1 MAKEKVYKLAQ
12 EFRVSSEALVQLL
25 HQMGIP
31 VKSHMST
38 VDESLREDIK
48 KRFDQERAD
57 IKKEYERKKLILT
70 KAKED
75 LMTKAEPEKIEARKP
90 KVDVA
95 QPAPVHHQPP
105 QYQQR
110 QQYQQQSQQP
120 SAQQQSPS
128 GQPSAYKPREFVR
141 PEYKATSPNSERIT
155 SRSFNAPASSPAA
168 PGTTA
173 PSGGSSNGPGRPF
186 KKGKKKKEK
195 KKFDRPEVDESL
207 LKANIKK
214 TLAKIGSGSARKKY
228 KKDTAT
234 HETEDTSDKQLL
246 NVSEF
251 VTAAELANM
260 MQRTVSEVI
269 SKCLELGLF
278 VTINQRLDF
287 ETIELLADEFGFVAQ
302 LMTEYAA
309 DDDDLTTEE
318 VSENLVP
325 RSPVVTIM
333 GHVDHG
339 KTSLLDYIR
348 KTNVIAGEAGG
359 ITQHIAA
366 YEVVTSYGAVTFL
379 DTPGHEAFTA
389 MRARGSQITDVIVL
403 VVAADAGVMP
413 QTKEAIDHARA
424 ANVPLVVAINKADLP
439 TANFDRVK
447 AELANYNVLVE
458 DYGGQISCIPIS
470 AKTGMGVGKLLET
483 LALETQ
489 ILELK
494 ANPDGMA
501 RGVVIESELDKGRGP
516 IATVLIQKGTLK
528 KGDSFVTG
536 IHHGH
541 VRDLFNERGQI
552 VESAGPSKPVL
563 VLGLSGTPQAGDS
576 FKVVDGEKEAREIS
590 ARRRLAQ
597 KEREMRRI
605 GGAISLDHLYEQ
617 IQAGKVKTLD
627 LIIKGDVDGSVEA
640 LASSLEKLSN
650 DEIKVRVIHKSVGAI
665 KETDISL
672 AIASNAIIIGFHLS
686 PNSKFREMAKKE
698 GVDIRTYRIIYEAID
713 AVKKAMEGM
722 LEPEIKENIL
732 STIEVRQVFK
742 APKIGTI
749 AGCIVLTGSVKNGSK
764 ARVIREDV
772 EIADTKI
779 SSLRRQ
785 KDDVRDVQAGYE
797 CGLTLDNFTDFK
809 EMDRIETYEEIQIAR
824 KLVL

>member
-12 EFRVSSEALVQLL
+12 EFKVSSEALVQLL

-38 VDESLREDIK
+38 VDENLRDDIK
-48 KRFDQERAD
+48 KRFDQERAE
-57 IKKEYERKKLILT
+57 IKKEYERKKLMIN

-75 LMTKAEPEKIEARKP
+75 LLAKSEPEKIVPPKP
-90 KVDVA
+90 KVSA
-95 QPAPVHHQPP
+95 APQLSQP
-105 QYQQR
+105 QQHSSASHSSASGT
-110 QQYQQQSQQP
+110 QS
-120 SAQQQSPS
+120 SAQRPQRDY
-128 GQPSAYKPREFVR
+128 AR
-141 PEYKATSPNSERIT
+141 PEYNKAASQNSERIT
-155 SRSFNAPASSPAA
+155 SRSFTPAA
-168 PGTTA
+168 PAAKPAAAPAPAGESTTA
-173 PSGGSSNGPGRPF
+173 GRPF

-195 KKFDRPEVDESL
+195 KKFERPEVSEFQ

-228 KKDTAT
+228 KKEAGS
-234 HETEDTSDKQLL
+234 HEVEDTSDKQIL

-251 VTAAELANM
+251 VTAAELSNM
-260 MQRTVSEVI
+260 MEKSVPEVI
-269 SKCLELGLF
+269 GKCLELGMF

-287 ETIELLADEFGFVAQ
+287 ETIELIADEFGFSAQ
-302 LMTEYAA
+302 LMNEYAS
-309 DDDDLTTEE
+309 DDEE
-318 VSENLVP
+318 MSAEDTSENAVP

-366 YEVVTSYGAVTFL
+366 YEVVTPHGAVTFL

-424 ANVPLVVAINKADLP
+424 ANVPLVIAINKVDLP
-439 TANFDRVK
+439 TANLDRIK
-447 AELANYNVLVE
+447 AELAHYNVLVE
-458 DYGGQISCIPIS
+458 DYGGQTSCVSIS
-470 AKTGMGVGKLLET
+470 AKTGVGVDKLLEI

-494 ANPDGMA
+494 ANPEGMA
-501 RGVVIESELDKGRGP
+501 RGVVIESELDKGRGS
-516 IATVLIQKGTLK
+516 IATVLVQKGTLK
-528 KGDSFVTG
+528 KGDAFVTG
-536 IHHGH
+536 IHHGR
-541 VRDLFNERGQI
+541 VRDLFNERGQV

-563 VLGLSGTPQAGDS
+563 VLGMSGTPQAGDS
-576 FKVVDGEKEAREIS
+576 FKVVAEEKEAREIS

-597 KEREMRRI
+597 KEREMRHI
-605 GGAISLDHLYEQ
+605 GGVVSLDHLYEQ
-617 IQAGKVKTLD
+617 IQAGHVKTLN

-640 LASSLEKLSN
+640 LASSLEKLTT
-650 DEIKVRVIHKSVGAI
+650 DEIKVRVIHKSVGAV
-665 KETDISL
+665 KETDINL
-672 AIASNAIIIGFHLS
+672 ALASNAIIIGFHLS
-686 PNSKFREMAKKE
+686 PNSKIREMAKRE

-732 STIEVRQVFK
+732 SNIEVRHVFK

-749 AGCIVLTGSVKNGSK
+749 AGCFVISGSVKNGSK

-772 EIADTKI
+772 EIADTRI
-779 SSLRRQ
+779 SSLRRH
-785 KDDVRDVQAGYE
+785 KDDVREVQTGYE
-797 CGLTLDNFTDFK
+797 CGVTLDNFTDFR
-809 EMDRIETYEEIQIAR
+809 EMDRIESYEEIQVAR

>member
-12 EFRVSSEALVQLL
+12 EFKVSSEALVQLL

-38 VDESLREDIK
+38 VDENLRDDIK
-48 KRFDQERAD
+48 KKFESERAE
-57 IKKEYERKKLILT
+57 IKKEYDRKKHIIT

-75 LMTKAEPEKIEARKP
+75 LIAKMENEKEDARKAKIAAEAP
-90 KVDVA
+90 K
-95 QPAPVHHQPP
+95 APPP
-105 QYQQR
+105 VQA
-110 QQYQQQSQQP
+110 
-120 SAQQQSPS
+120 AQQQP
-128 GQPSAYKPREFVR
+128 QQAEKDVRRRQEFTR
-141 PEYKATSPNSERIT
+141 TDSHASMQATDRIT
-155 SRSFNAPASSPAA
+155 AKYFATTPSPQAGAPL
-168 PGTTA
+168 
-173 PSGGSSNGPGRPF
+173 PSEKQSDGSGRGAF

-195 KKFDRPEVDESL
+195 KRFERPEINEFQ
-207 LKANIKK
+207 LKANVKK
-214 TLAKIGSGSARKKY
+214 TLAKIGSGNARKKY
-228 KKDTAT
+228 KKDVVQK
-234 HETEDTSDKQLL
+234 ENEDRTDKKNL

-251 VTAAELANM
+251 VTVAELANM
-260 MQRTVSEVI
+260 MQKSVAEVI
-269 SKCLELGLF
+269 AKCLELGLF

-287 ETIELLADEFGFVAQ
+287 ETIEMVVDEFGFVAK
-302 LMTEYAA
+302 LMNEYAA
-309 DDDDLTTEE
+309 DEE
-318 VSENLVP
+318 AVAEDATENLLP
-325 RSPVVTIM
+325 RSPVVTVM

-366 YEVVTSYGAVTFL
+366 YEVKTANGPITFL

-389 MRARGSQITDVIVL
+389 MRARGSQITDIIVL

-424 ANVPLVVAINKADLP
+424 ANVPLLVAINKIDLP
-439 TANFDRVK
+439 TANLDRVK
-447 AELANYNVLVE
+447 SELAGYNVLVE
-458 DYGGQISCIPIS
+458 DYGGQVSCVSIS
-470 AKTGMGVGKLLET
+470 AKTGKGVDKLLEM

-494 ANPDGMA
+494 ANPEGFA

-516 IATVLIQKGTLK
+516 IATVLIQKGTLV
-528 KGDSFVTG
+528 KGDAFVTG
-536 IHHGH
+536 MHSGR
-541 VRDLFNERGQI
+541 VRDLINERGQI
-552 VESAGPSKPVL
+552 VEKAGPSKPII

-576 FKVVDGEKEAREIS
+576 FRVVADEKEAREIS

-605 GGAISLDHLYEQ
+605 GAVSLDHLYEQ
-617 IQAGKVKTLD
+617 IQAGNVKNLD

-640 LASSLEKLSN
+640 LAASLEKLSTA
-650 DEIKVRVIHKSVGAI
+650 EIKVRVIHKSVGAI
-665 KETDISL
+665 KETDINL

-686 PNSKFREMAKKE
+686 PNSKIREMAKKD
-698 GVDIRTYRIIYEAID
+698 GVDIRTFRIIYEAID

-722 LEPEIKENIL
+722 LEPETRENIL
-732 STIEVRQVFK
+732 SSIEVRQVFK
-742 APKIGTI
+742 VAKTDSI
-749 AGCIVLTGSVKNGSK
+749 AGCFVISGTVKNGSK
-764 ARVIREDV
+764 ARVIRDDV

-785 KDDVRDVQAGYE
+785 KDDVREVQTGFE
-797 CGLTLDNFTDFK
+797 CGLTLDNFNDFR
-809 EMDRIETYEEIQIAR
+809 ENDRVETYEEIQVAR
-824 KLVL
+824 KLSI

>member
-12 EFRVSSEALVQLL
+12 EFKVSSEALVQLL

-38 VDESLREDIK
+38 VDEKLRDEIK
-48 KRFDQERAD
+48 KKFEMERAE
-57 IKKEYERKKLILT
+57 IKKEYERKKQILT

-75 LMTKAEPEKIEARKP
+75 LIAKVETEKEEARKV
-90 KVDVA
+90 KMA
-95 QPAPVHHQPP
+95 AEAPAPAIAPP
-105 QYQQR
+105 
-110 QQYQQQSQQP
+110 P
-120 SAQQQSPS
+120 SRPARDARKS
-128 GQPSAYKPREFVR
+128 YEFKHADNR
-141 PEYKATSPNSERIT
+141 DTLKATERIT
-155 SRSFNAPASSPAA
+155 AKYFDSAAPAA
-168 PGTTA
+168 PLP
-173 PSGGSSNGPGRPF
+173 PSPERGGGRGMF

-195 KKFDRPEVDESL
+195 KKFERPEINEFQ

-228 KKDTAT
+228 KKESAPKEAAELTN
-234 HETEDTSDKQLL
+234 KKIL

-260 MQRTVSEVI
+260 MEKSVPEVI
-269 SKCLELGLF
+269 AKCLELGLF

-287 ETIELLADEFGFVAQ
+287 EIIELVADEFGFMAQ
-302 LMTEYAA
+302 LMNEYAS
-309 DDDDLTTEE
+309 DDEEVTEE
-318 VSENLVP
+318 TASGMVP
-325 RSPVVTIM
+325 RSPVVTVM

-366 YEVVTSYGAVTFL
+366 YEVTTQQGPVTFL

-424 ANVPLVVAINKADLP
+424 ANVPLVVAINKIDLP
-439 TANFDRVK
+439 TANLDRVK
-447 AELANYNVLVE
+447 SDLANYNVLVE
-458 DYGGQISCIPIS
+458 DYGGQVSCVPIS
-470 AKTGMGVGKLLET
+470 AKTGEGVDKLLEM

-494 ANPDGMA
+494 ANPDGPA

-516 IATVLIQKGTLK
+516 VATVLIQKGTLV
-528 KGDSFVTG
+528 KGDAFVTG
-536 IHHGH
+536 MPSGR
-541 VRDLFNERGQI
+541 VRDLLNERGQI
-552 VESAGPSKPVL
+552 VEKAGPSKPVV

-576 FKVVDGEKEAREIS
+576 FRVVAEEKEAREIS

-605 GGAISLDHLYEQ
+605 GAVSLDHLYEQ
-617 IQAGKVKTLD
+617 IQAGNVKNLD

-640 LASSLEKLSN
+640 LAASLEKLSN
-650 DEIKVRVIHKSVGAI
+650 AEIKVRVIHKSVGAI
-665 KETDISL
+665 KETDINL

-686 PNSKFREMAKKE
+686 PNSKIREMAKRE

-713 AVKKAMEGM
+713 AVKKAMEGL
-722 LEPEIKENIL
+722 LEPEIKENVL
-732 STIEVRQVFK
+732 SSIEVRQVFK
-742 APKIGTI
+742 VTKVGTI
-749 AGCIVLTGSVKNGSK
+749 AGCFVISGTVKNGNK
-764 ARVIREDV
+764 ARVIRDDV
-772 EIADTKI
+772 EVVDTKI
-779 SSLRRQ
+779 SSLRHH
-785 KDDVRDVQAGYE
+785 KEDVREVQAGFE
-797 CGLTLDNFTDFK
+797 CGLTLEHFNDFK
-809 EMDRIETYEEIQIAR
+809 EQDRIETYEEIQVAR
-824 KLVL
+824 KLSL